1 MATLNEGTV
10 QQQLQQIEFIK
21 KTRELAA
28 KIKDIK
34 IAMLTTTKT
43 DGKQHSGPMYTF
55 ELKDDGIIWLFIAKG
70 SKKLEEIE
78 ANPNV
83 LLTYS
88 DPQNDLYVT
97 VNGIAEVS
105 DNKIKIEEL
114 WSDRYKIWFPHGKDD
129 PNLCVLK
136 IQPTEAEYWDSP
148 DLLVAQL
155 ISLAKNTFKGN
166 PYIETENKKIE
177 F

>member
-1 MATLNEGTV
+1 MTFLSEGTV
-10 QQQLQQIEFIK
+10 QEQLQQIEFIK

-34 IAMLTTTKT
+34 IAMLTTTT
-43 DGKQHSGPMYTF
+43 EDGRQHSGPMYTF

-70 SKKLEEIE
+70 SEKLKQIQ
-78 ANPNV
+78 ANPDV

-88 DPQNDLYVT
+88 DPQNDLYVA
-97 VNGIAEVS
+97 VNGRAEVS

-114 WSDRYKIWFPHGKDD
+114 WSDRYKLWFPHGKDD

-136 IQPTEAEYWDSP
+136 IEPLKAEYWDSP
-148 DLLVAQL
+148 DLLIAQL
-155 ISLAKNTFKGN
+155 ITLAKNTFKGN
-166 PYIETENKKIE
+166 PYVETDNKKID